1 MKNKRRQ
8 KTIQLAVWTW
18 IWVASLALASI
29 GSRLL
34 WENSDL
40 LNLLSITINI
50 VLGVMMIIA
59 NRNMFNTY
67 DELERKIQLES
78 MAFTLGLTVVVG
90 LAYSLL
96 EQTKIIN
103 QHAEIS
109 FLVLFLGVTLM
120 ISLYFNRRRYQ

>member
-29 GSRLL
+29 GSRFL

-40 LNLLSITINI
+40 FNLLSITINI

-67 DELERKIQLES
+67 DELERKIQPENLTYLVELTTAELGDYDTIRSDLLNERKFLTKYFKEKLEDYESKFGS
-78 MAFTLGLTVVVG
+78 MP
-90 LAYSLL
+90 
-96 EQTKIIN
+96 EKK
-103 QHAEIS
+103 
-109 FLVLFLGVTLM
+109 
-120 ISLYFNRRRYQ
+120 